1 VSGANSFSNRVR
13 PTVFVNVFAKIF
25 PNGNIGSLYRAFYRK
40 SSRTVTICLKNKK
53 SILYSS
59 RTVITIAETAME
71 KMALKTSNEIGT
83 LIRKLRKQQGVT
95 QEQLAGIANT
105 GTRFISDLEN
115 GKPTCQVGKL
125 LRALAALGVE
135 MHIRNPYDKGQ

>member
-1 VSGANSFSNRVR
+1 
-13 PTVFVNVFAKIF
+13 
-25 PNGNIGSLYRAFYRK
+25 
-40 SSRTVTICLKNKK
+40 
-53 SILYSS
+53 
-59 RTVITIAETAME
+59 ME